1 MECSIIIYWAVGLNS
16 DPGRFG
22 IFLVILIL
30 ESLAALGLGMIVS
43 VISPSVEAANA
54 LGPPIVIVLLLFGGF
69 YINIDS
75 LPTGSEWVT
84 YISLLKWAFQAFAVN
99 EFKGEKFSC
108 KASDI
113 SCQPT
118 GDVVLDGLSFGN
130 STVGEAMLGLFVVF
144 VGYNIVAYVLLRLSR
159 TRYAEMGHVGKKY
172 QKLGTGAAPVAGAK
186 SVSA

>member
-1 MECSIIIYWAVGLNS
+1 VRSIIIYWAVGLNS
-16 DPGRFG
+16 DPDRFG
-22 IFLVILIL
+22 IFLFILVL

-75 LPTGSEWVT
+75 LPTGSKWVT
-84 YISLLKWAFQAFAVN
+84 YISLLKWAFEALAIN

-118 GDVVLDGLSFGN
+118 GEVVLDGLSFGDTN
-130 STVGEAMLGLFVVF
+130 VGVPLLGLFLVF
-144 VGYNIVAYVLLRLSR
+144 VGYNVIAYALLRLSR

-172 QKLGTGAAPVAGAK
+172 QKLGHGAVPVAAAK
-186 SVSA
+186 TVSA